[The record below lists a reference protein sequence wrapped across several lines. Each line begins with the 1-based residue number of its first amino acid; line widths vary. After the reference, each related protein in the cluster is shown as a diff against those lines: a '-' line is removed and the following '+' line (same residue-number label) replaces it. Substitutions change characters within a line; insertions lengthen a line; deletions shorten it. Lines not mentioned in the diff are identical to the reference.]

1 MKRTTRDRGSGV
13 PQAQEGLKVSDCLM
27 QHRTA
32 NPALVV
38 CHFPTKINKTCPY
51 SVCAI
56 FHNALNS
63 AGDSLGEGTETAL
76 LMGLQYTIVT
86 GGDSFQKPSLYQRI

>member
-1 MKRTTRDRGSGV
+1 MERAERDGGSGL
-13 PQAQEGLKVSDCLM
+13 PQAQEGLEVSDCLM
-27 QHRTA
+27 QYMTA

-51 SVCAI
+51 SVRAI

-76 LMGLQYTIVT
+76 HT
-86 GGDSFQKPSLYQRI
+86 R